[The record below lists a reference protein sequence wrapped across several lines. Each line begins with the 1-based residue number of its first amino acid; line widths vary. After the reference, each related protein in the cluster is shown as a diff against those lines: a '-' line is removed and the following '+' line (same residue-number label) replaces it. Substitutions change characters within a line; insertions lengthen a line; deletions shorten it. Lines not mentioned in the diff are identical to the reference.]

1 MTLSEKEFRAD
12 RLNVKHLKLDG
23 VDISNFYIDTLGDG
37 KYIDSLRGDIQVNI
51 TPSMLNANGEYV
63 IEQLPGL
70 GRFKKVEVS
79 MVSKPVYYLAPNGLD
94 TNLGTKTSPWQ
105 TLVNVPDNSIV
116 VLLNGTY
123 TSSTR
128 ITALLGYS
136 WTVQKCFYTDRPKL
150 NLVIVGESKNG
161 VIIQYNSGINRLLI
175 PTGANVLNNL
185 TVMNFTIMFSDITSS
200 SSPYIVTEDRYMA
213 NICNVHFAYYNCT
226 TNIPYN
232 YYGSDS
238 TKRYNLSTYSNNS
251 YSTYFTT
258 NIIDSRYN
266 YLYSIDSM
274 LSNLTINNDSI
285 FSISEKTTDNVKQ
298 SKTVDLMS
306 NIMTFKTDILNFNTI
321 TLNLWLEQ

>member
-1 MTLSEKEFRAD
+1 MLSEKEFRAD

-23 VDISNFYIDTLGDG
+23 VDISNFNIETIGDG

-94 TNLGTKTSPWQ
+94 TNLGTKESPWQ
-105 TLVNVPDNSIV
+105 TLSKVPDNSIV

-123 TSSTR
+123 TGTR
-128 ITALLGYS
+128 FVNALS
-136 WTVQKCFYTDRPKL
+136 DTFQCQACFYTDNPIL
-150 NLVIVGESKNG
+150 NLIVVGESKNG
-161 VIIQYNSGINRLLI
+161 VILQFNQGTNRLLI
-175 PTGANVLNNL
+175 PTGAYLLNNL
-185 TVMNFTIMFSDITSS
+185 TVMNLTIMFSSIRTSS
-200 SSPYIVTEDRYMA
+200 NPYIILEDRYMA
-213 NICNVHFAYYNCT
+213 NICNVHFAYYNCSM
-226 TNIPYN
+226 NISYN

-238 TKRYNLSTYSNNS
+238 TRRYNLTTYSNNS

-258 NIIDSRYN
+258 NIIDTRYN
-266 YLYSIDSM
+266 YLYGINSI
-274 LSNLTINNDSI
+274 LSNLTINNSSI
-285 FSISEKTTDNVKQ
+285 FSSSEKTTDNIQ
-298 SKTVDLMS
+298 QTTIVDIMA
-306 NIMTFKTDILNFNTI
+306 NIMTFKTDILNFTTI